1 MIKVKIES
9 NIETKISEAVRLYDA
24 HTIRH
29 LNRVANEFR
38 NQISKSMVSTPK
50 QSKSVK
56 SSVSNKRHFPS
67 KEGFAPAVDSGTLRN
82 SLMIR
87 PATVMGGKTKMSSA
101 VMTRVKYAKFL
112 EGSLNRPFM
121 SENSI
126 AFQNTRQYANKI
138 AKDISIRSK
147 I

>member
-1 MIKVKIES
+1 MKVEIKS
-9 NIETKISEAVRLYDA
+9 NIEKKISEAVRLYDA

-29 LNRVANEFR
+29 LNRVANHFR
-38 NQISKSMVSTPK
+38 NQIDKSMVSTQK

-56 SSVSNKRHFPS
+56 SSVSNDRHFPS
-67 KEGFAPAVDSGTLRN
+67 KEGFPPAIDSGTLRN
-82 SLMIR
+82 SIKIR
-87 PATVMGGKTKMSSA
+87 PATSMGGQTKTSA
-101 VMTRVKYAKFL
+101 FVMTRVKYAKFL

-126 AFQNTRQYANKI
+126 AFKNTKQYAEKI
-138 AKDISIRSK
+138 ARDISIRSR

>member
-9 NIETKISEAVRLYDA
+9 NIEKKISEAVRLYDA

-38 NQISKSMVSTPK
+38 NQIAKSMRSTPK
-50 QSKSVK
+50 QSKAVK
-56 SSVSNKRHFPS
+56 SSVSNKRHYPS
-67 KEGFAPAVDSGTLRN
+67 KEGFPPAIDSSRLVN
-82 SLMIR
+82 SIMIR
-87 PATVMGGKTKMSSA
+87 PATVMGGNTKISSA
-101 VMTRVKYAKFL
+101 VMTRVEYAKFL

>member
-1 MIKVKIES
+1 MMKVEIKS
-9 NIETKISEAVRLYDA
+9 NIEKKISEAVRLYDA

-29 LNRVANEFR
+29 LNRVANHFR
-38 NQISKSMVSTPK
+38 NQIDKSMVSTQK

-56 SSVSNKRHFPS
+56 SSVSNDRHFPS
-67 KEGFAPAVDSGTLRN
+67 KEGFPPAIDSGTLRN
-82 SLMIR
+82 SIKIR
-87 PATVMGGKTKMSSA
+87 PATSMGGQTKTSA
-101 VMTRVKYAKFL
+101 FVMTRVKYAKFL

-126 AFQNTRQYANKI
+126 AFKNTKQYAEKI
-138 AKDISIRSK
+138 ARDISIRSR

>member
-1 MIKVKIES
+1 MIKVEVKS
-9 NIETKISEAVRLYDA
+9 NIEKKISEAVRLYDA

-29 LNRVANEFR
+29 LNRVANHFR
-38 NQISKSMVSTPK
+38 NQIDKSMVSTQK

-56 SSVSNKRHFPS
+56 SSVSNDRHFPS
-67 KEGFAPAVDSGTLRN
+67 KEGFPPAIDSGTLRN
-82 SLMIR
+82 SIKIR
-87 PATVMGGKTKMSSA
+87 PATSMGGQTKTSA
-101 VMTRVKYAKFL
+101 FVMTRVKYAKFL

-126 AFQNTRQYANKI
+126 AFKNTKQYAEKI
-138 AKDISIRSK
+138 ARDISIRSR